1 MAHKPRPMD
10 GPGANGLRGGRG
22 AYPSGKTAIGV
33 WLDSKGGPSGYKRG
47 FHSSDFETE
56 GQHAQKG
63 FGGSGKDELFGSELP
78 NPEHL
83 HRKPP
88 KAGDLFNPL
97 YSGTP
102 KLDYMT
108 NATTQFADVGKK
120 VSHPCRRQTA
130 FRLRTDHHHL
140 KMALTS
146 LLLHLIF
153 I

>member
-22 AYPSGKTAIGV
+22 SYPSGKTAIGV

-47 FHSSDFETE
+47 FHSGDFETTAQE
-56 GQHAQKG
+56 AQKG
-63 FGGSGKDELFGSELP
+63 AFVESKEDLFGAELP

-88 KAGDLFNPL
+88 KAADLFNPL

-108 NATTQFADVGKK
+108 NATRQFSDAGTNVGFS
-120 VSHPCRRQTA
+120 V
-130 FRLRTDHHHL
+130 L
-140 KMALTS
+140 
-146 LLLHLIF
+146 
-153 I
+153 